1 MGMVS
6 VKECLV
12 SIGKLCQSER
22 QFEGANVNLKAT
34 ISIDEKL
41 VSFEEGGLV
50 SIKNELVSIGELEVY
65 I

>member
-12 SIGKLCQSER
+12 SIGKFVNRSVNLR
-22 QFEGANVNLKAT
+22 GANVNLKVT

-50 SIKNELVSIGELEVY
+50 SIKKELVSIGELEV
-65 I
+65 